1 MKIGD
6 YLKEE
11 RILLELKAASKEEA
25 IKELAQ
31 LLHGAAEVL
40 NHEQFV
46 KDIFSREALSSTGIG
61 DHVAVPHTR
70 TDAVKEF
77 VIAFGRSSQGL
88 DFKSIDGKPAKFIF
102 LLGTLRKKGLNSY
115 LKTLA
120 HLTRLLQKEAFQKAL
135 LQASH
140 PREIIEAF
148 KKIEQ

>member
-1 MKIGD
+1 MA
-6 YLKEE
+6 
-11 RILLELKAASKEEA
+11 RLETE
-25 IKELAQ
+25 
-31 LLHGAAEVL
+31 G
-40 NHEQFV
+40 
-46 KDIFSREALSSTGIG
+46 
-61 DHVAVPHTR
+61 VP
-70 TDAVKEF
+70 K
-77 VIAFGRSSQGL
+77 GRATW
-88 DFKSIDGKPAKFIF
+88 IDGKPTKFIF